1 MKILLNIDTILSNS
15 GGIGIYTKFLLRGL
29 MIDERIKEL
38 IIYPSLNKN
47 ELSHLLNA
55 NSLLPQSFFSTRLK
69 PYLRKIKIVRST
81 FRSYKNLL
89 FYLKNY
95 NSDAIYHE
103 PNFFLHNYSGKKIA
117 TIHDLSFLEN
127 NNFHPKDRI
136 DFMKSEIK
144 KTVNHADHL
153 ITDTNAIKNQLIDTY
168 SVDPSRITTIHL
180 GVERTEHNSASIAR
194 FLKKH
199 NLYQDSYILSV
210 ATIEPRKNIDSILS
224 AYFQLDSSIR
234 NKYPLVIVG
243 KEGWNTE
250 ATMTRIRQLVLA
262 NKIRYLNYVSD
273 LDICYLQRAARATIY
288 VPYYEGFGLPP
299 LESMASGVPALV
311 SSIKVIREVCGD
323 SVYYADPFSPD
334 SIKVGLEAILL
345 NESIRDNLKKLGEIT
360 YKKYSWSSTVSKTI
374 DLYEKISTN

>member
-29 MIDERIKEL
+29 MTDERIKEL

-144 KTVNHADHL
+144 KTVKYADHL
-153 ITDTNAIKNQLIDTY
+153 ITDTNFIKNQLIERY
-168 SVDPSRITTIHL
+168 NLDPSRITTIHL
-180 GVERTEHNSASIAR
+180 GVERSTQESTPISHS
-194 FLKKH
+194 LEKY
-199 NLYQDSYILSV
+199 NLSRDSYLLSV
-210 ATIEPRKNIDSILS
+210 ATIEPRKNIDNILS
-224 AYFQLDSSIR
+224 AYLRLDSSVR
-234 NKYPLVIVG
+234 DKYPLIIVG

-250 ATMTRIRQLVLA
+250 TTMTRIRKYALN
-262 NKIRYLNYVSD
+262 NKICYLDYVSD
-273 LDICYLQRAARATIY
+273 SDICYLQRGARATIY

-311 SSIKVIREVCGD
+311 SSINAIKEVCGD
-323 SVYYADPFSPD
+323 SVYYADPYSLE
-334 SIKVGLEAILL
+334 SIKIGLENILV
-345 NESIRDNLKKLGEIT
+345 NESIRDNLKKLGAET
-360 YKKYSWSSTVSKTI
+360 FKKYSWSSTVSRTI
-374 DLYEKISTN
+374 DIYEKISNK

>member
-15 GGIGIYTKFLLRGL
+15 GGIGVYTKFLLKGL
-29 MIDERIKEL
+29 MTNERVKEL

-47 ELSHLLNA
+47 QLNHLLEES
-55 NSLLPQSFFSTRLK
+55 SLLSPSFFSSKLK
-69 PYLRKIKIVRST
+69 PHLRKIRFIRST

-103 PNFFLHNYSGKKIA
+103 PNFFLHNYSGKKVA

-127 NNFHPKDRI
+127 DNYHPKDRI

-144 KTVNHADHL
+144 KTINHADHL
-153 ITDTNAIKNQLIDTY
+153 ITDTNSIKNQLIDIY

-180 GVERTEHNSASIAR
+180 GVERTEYNSAFIAS
-194 FLKKH
+194 FLEKH
-199 NLYQDSYILSV
+199 NLCQDSYLLSV
-210 ATIEPRKNIDSILS
+210 STIEPRKNIDAILS
-224 AYFQLDSSIR
+224 AYLQLESSIR

-250 ATMTRIRQLVLA
+250 ATMSRIRQHVSA
-262 NKIRYLNYVSD
+262 NNIRYLNYVSD

-311 SSIKVIREVCGD
+311 SSIEVIREVCGD
-323 SVYYADPFSPD
+323 SVYYADPFSTD